1 MWLLVVDDEAVL
13 PFRIPLSIGGLTPHF
28 PSDSVG
34 SITLTDPS
42 DNPMANWFGSNGCVA
57 TTSGYIAWLL
67 HKFET
72 TKRNVISL
80 IQRLRG
86 MVEFDKKKS

>member
-13 PFRIPLSIGGLTPHF
+13 PFRIPLSIGGLIPHF

-42 DNPMANWFGSNGCVA
+42 VDPMANWFGSNGCVA
-57 TTSGYIAWLL
+57 TTSGYAAWLL
-67 HKFET
+67 QKFEM
-72 TKRNVISL
+72 TKRCNHTMFMRNGRI
-80 IQRLRG
+80 
-86 MVEFDKKKS
+86 